1 VGGRGLIGRAAG
13 DAHAQGEDWV
23 KQTIDSW
30 RHSIWVGVYS
40 PWFVIFKGPWTWYKT
55 VREIVT
61 LERMHRAFDRGLM
74 TYGMIKGTKA
84 KAGSPTHT
92 EA

>member
-1 VGGRGLIGRAAG
+1 MERAAG
-13 DAHAQGEDWV
+13 DARAQGEDWV

-40 PWFVIFKGPWTWYKT
+40 PWFVMFKGPWTWYKT

-84 KAGSPTHT
+84 KAGSPTHA
-92 EA
+92 EV